1 MLILASSSPRRKEL
15 LQSLG
20 LSFRVEVKQ
29 VKEDVPTGLAPATVV
44 ETLAL
49 QKARAVAAD
58 QSQGLVIGADT
69 IVVYNNEILGKPRD
83 LQQAKVMLHKLQG
96 HAHDVYSGVAVVDAA
111 TGREVVDH
119 QRTKVF
125 MQAMSEGDIARYV
138 ATGEPLD
145 KAGAY
150 AIQGIAS
157 IFIEKI
163 EGCYFNVVGLP
174 LNCLTHLL
182 KKMDYHVL
190 ANIEPNFS

>member
-20 LSFRVEVKQ
+20 LPFVVDVKP
-29 VKEDVPTGLAPATVV
+29 VKEDVPADLEPAAVV
-44 ETLAL
+44 EMLAL
-49 QKARAVAAD
+49 QKAQAVAD
-58 QSQGLVIGADT
+58 NHEKGLIIGADT
-69 IVVYNNEILGKPRD
+69 VVVRDDEILGKPHD
-83 LQQAKVMLHKLQG
+83 QQQAQDMLKKLQG
-96 HAHDVYSGVAVVDAA
+96 TAHYVYSGVAVVNALN
-111 TGREVVDH
+111 GSSVVTH

-125 MQAMSEGDIARYV
+125 LKPMGDEEIARYV

-150 AIQGIAS
+150 AIQGIAA
-157 IFIEKI
+157 IFVEKI

-174 LNCLTHLL
+174 LYCLSHLL

-190 ANIEPNFS
+190 NHVGLYR